1 MYQNSVLPGINYPL
15 LKKELS
21 NYSTQC
27 PVSHEFH
34 TFWYC
39 VNIEPVSQTFSYV
52 LCSNSGSF
60 LIFMCVHYS
69 AKYSM
74 VACEDHWGSLSCSV
88 ISSALSCNVYF
99 PWFYLTSS
107 FSTSSQGIMVGT
119 APVSSPGVVSWIP
132 GHNRE
137 LGHWEGFLHCWS
149 DFICLSP
156 FSQKLFKVF
165 CLLYFHLHLVGTKI
179 STLYSPLDR

>member
-1 MYQNSVLPGINYPL
+1 MTCWMYQNSILPRINYPL

-107 FSTSSQGIMVGT
+107 FSTSSQGVMVGT
-119 APVSSPGVVSWIP
+119 TPVSSPGVLSCP
-132 GHNRE
+132 GS
-137 LGHWEGFLHCWS
+137 L
-149 DFICLSP
+149 
-156 FSQKLFKVF
+156 
-165 CLLYFHLHLVGTKI
+165 GTKRAG
-179 STLYSPLDR
+179 TLGRLPSLLVRFHCLKSIFSKII